1 MSPLLQQT
9 VIPGSESGRR
19 VRVDGCPAP
28 ADHSFRWRRGSQGA
42 ARPDHSPRMTYADFE
57 DEHETERLFAI
68 GYMKGLIEAVY
79 SELD

>member
-1 MSPLLQQT
+1 
-9 VIPGSESGRR
+9 
-19 VRVDGCPAP
+19 
-28 ADHSFRWRRGSQGA
+28 
-42 ARPDHSPRMTYADFE
+42 MTYADFE